1 MKVIIA
7 MPMYNEEL
15 DIGNHLA
22 KLIKVLKKDYAILIL
37 DDGSK
42 DKSVEIVKKFAKK
55 AKIILVQHEVNQ
67 GLSTTLNDIF
77 KETAKRIN
85 EDDVVVTMDADD
97 THDPKYIEE
106 MVKEITLGYNF
117 VVASR
122 FQKGSKEL
130 GYPKYKIFLSGC
142 INMVLKILFPVKK
155 LRDYTTGYRAYR
167 GSIIKNLV
175 RDHGRKIIT
184 AKGFAGLAETL
195 IKMRKYGLKV
205 KEIPLV
211 YRYDLKKG
219 LSKLKLWITL
229 KEYSKLIIKAKLG
242 LLK

>member
-1 MKVIIA
+1 

-15 DIGNHLA
+15 DIGNHLV
-22 KLIKVLKKDYAILIL
+22 KLTKVLKKGYEILIL

-42 DKSVEIVKKFAKK
+42 DKSAEIVKKFAKK

-77 KETAKRIN
+77 YETAKRVK

-97 THDPKYIEE
+97 THNPKYIEE
-106 MVKEITLGYNF
+106 MVKGIALGHNY

-122 FQKGSKEL
+122 FRKGSKEL
-130 GYPKYKIFLSGC
+130 GYAKYKIFLSGG
-142 INMVLKILFPVKK
+142 INVVLKILFPVKR
-155 LRDYTTGYRAYR
+155 LRDYTTGYRAYK

-184 AKGFAGLAETL
+184 AKGFVGMAEIL
-195 IKMRKYGLKV
+195 MKMRKYGLKV
-205 KEIPLV
+205 KEIPLI
-211 YRYDLKKG
+211 YRYDQKRG
-219 LSKLKLWITL
+219 LSKLKLWTTI
-229 KEYSKLIIKAKLG
+229 KEYLKLIIRAKLG